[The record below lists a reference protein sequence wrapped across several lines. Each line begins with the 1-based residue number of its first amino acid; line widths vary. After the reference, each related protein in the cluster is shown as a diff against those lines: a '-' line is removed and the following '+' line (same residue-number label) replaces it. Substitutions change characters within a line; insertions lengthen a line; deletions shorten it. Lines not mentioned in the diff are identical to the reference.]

1 MSTDFAPL
9 FEKKFHDKVVPGLLM
24 VLDDNTV
31 PRVQA
36 HAGAALVNF
45 SEACPKN
52 ILTQYLDAI
61 MSKLESVLCTK
72 FEEVS
77 QVVLWTTKQHKLSAW
92 KPVFSLRVYNFSCSL
107 WRRAQ
112 HLS

>member
-1 MSTDFAPL
+1 MRYAACNAIGQMSTDFAPL

-52 ILTQYLDAI
+52 ILTLYLDTI
-61 MSKLESVLCTK
+61 MSKLESILSAK
-72 FEEVS
+72 FKEVS
-77 QVVLWTTKQHKLSAW
+77 LVV
-92 KPVFSLRVYNFSCSL
+92 P
-107 WRRAQ
+107 
-112 HLS
+112 

>member
-1 MSTDFAPL
+1 MRYAACNAIGQMSTDFAPL
-9 FEKKFHDKVVPGLLM
+9 FEKKFHDKIVPGLLM

-52 ILTQYLDAI
+52 ILTLYLDAI
-61 MSKLESVLCTK
+61 MSKLESILSTK
-72 FEEVS
+72 FKEVS
-77 QVVLWTTKQHKLSAW
+77 
-92 KPVFSLRVYNFSCSL
+92 
-107 WRRAQ
+107 
-112 HLS
+112 